1 MSTYFSCK
9 RFEVPVAAAGVCE
22 VDGGILQVTK
32 LEVVVEVWSRRLRCW
47 STGARIVAWIFTVI
61 TDQCSTTQA
70 TGRAI
75 SLQH

>member
-32 LEVVVEVWSRRLRCW
+32 LEVVVEV
-47 STGARIVAWIFTVI
+47 
-61 TDQCSTTQA
+61 
-70 TGRAI
+70 
-75 SLQH
+75 